1 MVVKIKNL
9 SFVRGA
15 YYLYRLLFGYSSQK
29 FGFLNKK
36 AILAPPIE
44 FGNTKNVFIYGETK
58 IGPAYISAVNAK
70 FVIKKGCAVAGGLR
84 VQTGNHARIIGRFV
98 GDVKE
103 SEKPDGYDKDVIVN
117 EDVWI
122 GSNVTLLAG
131 VTIGRGATIAAGAVV
146 TKEVPPYSIVGG
158 VPAKFIK
165 FYWTIDEIMEHERIL
180 YKLDEQL
187 TRDELEEIFKLY
199 NKRT

>member
-1 MVVKIKNL
+1 MVIKIRRS
-9 SFVRGA
+9 SFVRGG
-15 YYLYRLLFGYSSQK
+15 YYLYRLLFGYSSRK
-29 FGFLNKK
+29 FGFLNKN
-36 AILAPPIE
+36 ALLAPPIE

-158 VPAKFIK
+158 VPARFIK
-165 FYWTIDEIMEHERIL
+165 FYWTIDEIMEHEKNL
-180 YKLDEQL
+180 YNPEEQL
-187 TRDELEEIFKLY
+187 SRDELEAVFKLY
-199 NKRT
+199 NKKS